1 MSLSIVTNG
10 DKATP
15 HSSRDNVVTLGNCA
29 QGDES
34 IEGVNDQMSP
44 EIGHFALALALALA
58 LVQSILPILGAA
70 RGNILW
76 MQSARWSSLGQVFF
90 VSVAFFALMQAFIIS
105 DFTVKNVVEN
115 SNSLKPMLFKVAGTW
130 GSHEGSL
137 LLWTLILTVFGGA
150 VALFGSNIP
159 QALKARTLS
168 VQAWISVGFL
178 TFMLFTSN
186 PFDRVFPPP
195 SDGQDLNP
203 LLQDVGLAMHPPL
216 LYFGYVGFSIVFSFA
231 VAALIEGRV
240 DAAWARWVRP
250 WTLAAWM
257 SLTAGI
263 ALGSWWAYYELGWGG
278 WWFWDPVENVSF
290 MPWLMGTALLHS
302 AIVTEKRDAFKSWTI
317 LLAIL
322 TFCLSLLG
330 TFIVRSGLLTSVH
343 AFAVDPERGLY
354 ILGLLAVTI
363 GGSLALFAWRAPI
376 MEPGGLFKPISREA
390 GLLLNNLI
398 LATATGIVLFG
409 TLYPLFY
416 EAMTGGEKLSVGPP
430 FFNGAFIPVMLPLV
444 FAMGL
449 GPYLSWKRADLPG
462 VLQRLRFVA
471 VLAVL
476 AALAVWYLKKGGPV
490 LGYFSLMIAFW
501 LFLATVREWA
511 MRIKLFDGPFSDSRR
526 RARNLPRAAHGMTL
540 AHAGLAV
547 AMFGFIGST
556 VWKSE
561 EVVFVQ
567 PGAEISIG
575 GFDVVFEGVQRVR
588 GPNYIADRGQ
598 LTVKRDGQFVSEL
611 FPERRTY
618 PVAQTTTT
626 ESAIR
631 STLVGDLYASIANP
645 ASEEVSEEGAW
656 TLRIL
661 YEPLVNFIW
670 IGSAML
676 VLGGGLSLSDRR
688 LRVGA
693 PRQKRTAS
701 AQVPA
706 E

>member
-1 MSLSIVTNG
+1 LLDRRQSN
-10 DKATP
+10 
-15 HSSRDNVVTLGNCA
+15 
-29 QGDES
+29 EF
-34 IEGVNDQMSP
+34 IEEADDPLTP
-44 EIGHFALALALALA
+44 EIGHFALALALAMA
-58 LVQSILPILGAA
+58 LVQSLLPIFGAA

-76 MQSARWSSLGQVFF
+76 MQSARWSSLGQAFF
-90 VSVAFFALMQAFIIS
+90 VGIAFLALMQAFITS

-137 LLWTLILTVFGGA
+137 LLWTLILTVFGAA

-159 QALKARTLS
+159 LALKARTLS

-178 TFMLFTSN
+178 TFMLLTSN

-195 SDGQDLNP
+195 GDGQDLNP

-322 TFCLSLLG
+322 TFSLSLLG

-354 ILGLLAVTI
+354 ILGLLAISI
-363 GGSLALFAWRAPI
+363 GGSLALFAWRAPT

-390 GLLLNNLI
+390 GLLVNNLL

-416 EAMTGGEKLSVGPP
+416 EAATGGEKLSVGPP
-430 FFNGAFIPVMLPLV
+430 FFNASFIPVMLPLV

-449 GPYLSWKRADLPG
+449 GPYLSWKRADLAG

-476 AALAVWYLKKGGPV
+476 ATLVIWYLAEGGPV
-490 LGYFSLMIAFW
+490 LGYLSLMLAFW
-501 LFLATVREWA
+501 LFFATLREWA
-511 MRIKLFDGPFSDSRR
+511 MRIKLFEAPFPESLR
-526 RARNLPRAAHGMTL
+526 RARNLPRSSHGMTL
-540 AHAGLAV
+540 AHAGLAM

-561 EVVFVQ
+561 EIIFVR
-567 PGAEISIG
+567 PGTEVSIA
-575 GFDVVFEGVQRVR
+575 GFDVTFEGAERVR
-588 GPNYIADRGQ
+588 GPNYFADRGK
-598 LTVKRDGQFVSEL
+598 LRVDRDGTHVTDL

-631 STLVGDLYASIANP
+631 STMAGDLYASIANP
-645 ASEEVSEEGAW
+645 AAEDESTQGAW

-670 IGSAML
+670 IGAAML

-693 PRQKRTAS
+693 PRRKA
-701 AQVPA
+701 AAPAALPA